1 MDEYL
6 EYDIFY
12 VLERFSCSVCSL
24 VVEGTREASA
34 AGFVIEYKSLEST
47 GVTDYFSDAI
57 EAARD
62 YRYEEATGT
71 TGERVVNGQVVV
83 PVGGQLEVPT
93 PRG

>member
-71 TGERVVNGQVVV
+71 TGERVPPDGLLVAMG
-83 PVGGQLEVPT
+83 PCG
-93 PRG
+93 